1 MRSATQKI
9 MALSEENSRLL
20 MSKHSS
26 KSDDDDATSGR
37 NIEWEKKYLGASEE
51 VKSLRESL
59 MRAEAEVRVEKAA
72 GTEAKASLKP
82 LNKQVKRLQQTVSVR
97 QVITFRNVFQ

>member
-1 MRSATQKI
+1 MNNAFETC
-9 MALSEENSRLL
+9 N
-20 MSKHSS
+20 
-26 KSDDDDATSGR
+26 D
-37 NIEWEKKYLGASEE
+37 WEKKYLGASEE

-82 LNKQVKRLQQTVSVR
+82 LNKQVKRLQQTVSVSDLLSKCCFSMR
-97 QVITFRNVFQ
+97 LVHGQF

>member
-9 MALSEENSRLL
+9 MALSEENARLL
-20 MSKHSS
+20 SSKHSS
-26 KSDDDDATSGR
+26 KSDDDNTSGR
-37 NIEWEKKYLGASEE
+37 DIDWEKKYLGASEE
-51 VKSLRESL
+51 VKTLRESL

-82 LNKQVKRLQQTVSVR
+82 LNKQVKRLQQTVLVSH
-97 QVITFRNVFQ
+97 VIRVRNVFQ

>member
-20 MSKHSS
+20 ASKHSS
-26 KSDDDDATSGR
+26 KSDDDTSGR
-37 NIEWEKKYLGASEE
+37 DIDWEKKYLGASEE

-59 MRAEAEVRVEKAA
+59 VRAEAEVRVEKAA

-82 LNKQVKRLQQTVSVR
+82 LNKQVKRLQQTLSVSDH
-97 QVITFRNVFQ
+97 ISKC